1 MNLNEI
7 KAKLNIETLALNT
20 STDAQGVKDPEWMRH
35 WDNESRMAI
44 SIPTEI
50 VNKLKADP
58 TINTLALQTESK
70 TGAKGEY
77 TAHRIVMYPPAEI
90 TL

>member
-1 MNLNEI
+1 MNLSEVKN
-7 KAKLNIETLALNT
+7 KLGIETLSLNT

-35 WDNESRMAI
+35 WDNENRLAI

-58 TINTLALQTESK
+58 TINTLAIQTESK

-77 TAHRIVMYPPAEI
+77 TAHRIVMYTPAEE